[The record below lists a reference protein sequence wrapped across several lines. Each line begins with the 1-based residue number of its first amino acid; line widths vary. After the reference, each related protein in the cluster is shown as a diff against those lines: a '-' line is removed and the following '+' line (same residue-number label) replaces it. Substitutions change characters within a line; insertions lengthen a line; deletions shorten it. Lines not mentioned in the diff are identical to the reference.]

1 MIVNFCAHSGIELIG
16 VSRPLNSIKIMIKK
30 NITNIVCWIL
40 SEILA
45 TATPNPEKPRI
56 KRIVAK

>member
-16 VSRPLNSIKIMIKK
+16 VSRPLKYIKIITKK

-40 SEILA
+40 SDRLA
-45 TATPNPEKPRI
+45 TATPNPENPRI